1 MIISNLYIGILPPK
15 AGKPSCHVARK
26 PVNRWIGRASD
37 LVRPIADRSG
47 PSPALTSTRA
57 IANLR
62 GPILWPL
69 PSPSTPA
76 PPSSSSRRG
85 RGRGVPGAGG
95 GPSGPGDPRARRS
108 GCRRTRSGAGV
119 CSVLCAG
126 GSRGLRTGEARSCGR
141 GLPARAPRHGC
152 ALDDVSAVHR
162 WSGAGASRAFLRST

>member
-1 MIISNLYIGILPPK
+1 M
-15 AGKPSCHVARK
+15 ARR
-26 PVNRWIGRASD
+26 PLSRETSDRASK
-37 LVRPIADRSG
+37 RSG
-47 PSPALTSTRA
+47 PSDYGSVGSRTRFIIDPNQREPTRA
-57 IANLR
+57 DPL
-62 GPILWPL
+62 LL

-141 GLPARAPRHGC
+141 GLLAQAPRHGC